1 MSFSAFET
9 MIRNRGRMFESR
21 SLRIGAAGINSEKS
35 ADPPAPLRKQT
46 PKAPVAALP
55 TLHKDYAKEYVQS
68 FKGKPPDMHMF
79 DLRGKFEGAQYL
91 QYERNGLRVTWPTG
105 YKGGSL
111 GTGLS
116 YRAAV
121 SGDYELTLRFEILK
135 NEQAPKSSI
144 GTRVSLG
151 GYLDMEPEKSGGAV
165 TQILLSNGKVQY
177 ATNLSIP
184 NESKVNGQRLA
195 DFLPAAGK
203 IGRLRLVRSEAF
215 FIASGLKETIA
226 NSLY

>member
-1 MSFSAFET
+1 MARGEKSDWSLLKMHPYRTENLRNVFFS
-9 MIRNRGRMFESR
+9 IRNDDPKPGADVRITE
-21 SLRIGAAGINSEKS
+21 LRTRAAGINSEKP

-55 TLHKDYAKEYVQS
+55 ALHKDYAKEYVQS

-79 DLRGKFEGAQYL
+79 DLRGRFQAAEYL

-135 NEQAPKSSI
+135 NEQARKAVS
-144 GTRVSLG
+144 GRV
-151 GYLDMEPEKSGGAV
+151 
-165 TQILLSNGKVQY
+165 
-177 ATNLSIP
+177 
-184 NESKVNGQRLA
+184 
-195 DFLPAAGK
+195 
-203 IGRLRLVRSEAF
+203 
-215 FIASGLKETIA
+215 
-226 NSLY
+226 